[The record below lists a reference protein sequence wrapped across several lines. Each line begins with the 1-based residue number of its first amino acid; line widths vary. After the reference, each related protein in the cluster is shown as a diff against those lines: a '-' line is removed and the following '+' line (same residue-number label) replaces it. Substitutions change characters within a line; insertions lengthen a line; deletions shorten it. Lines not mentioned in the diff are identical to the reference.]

1 MANHLT
7 EALIL
12 ANKDFNLDIPETEV
26 STAEDFQEIL
36 AKLVR
41 HLLDNDFER
50 LLNGLYRIDVSEEK
64 VKLAMAS
71 SGDLAEEIAMLI
83 IEREMQKVET
93 RREYRK

>member
-1 MANHLT
+1 MANRFT
-7 EALIL
+7 EALLL
-12 ANKDFNLDIPETEV
+12 ANKDFNLNIPETEV